1 MQSYSANFKAKDYS
15 LYAYIN
21 TSKNEPNVS
30 NYFET
35 MRQFN
40 DYAGKVN
47 DNLVKLAIIDVILLA
62 ASFVI
67 AFYYFKIVGKKDDD
81 SPAKLIFIDYIPLLL
96 QLGIVGG
103 SGFGLV
109 ALLISAFDEYYD
121 ITLLLAILQE
131 FALAVG
137 CFFLSF
143 AVLLQGILKAERNFT
158 SICFFIGSALHF
170 SIFSNL

>member
-1 MQSYSANFKAKDYS
+1 MQSYSGNFKAKDYS

-81 SPAKLIFIDYIPLLL
+81 SPAKLIFID
-96 QLGIVGG
+96 
-103 SGFGLV
+103 
-109 ALLISAFDEYYD
+109 
-121 ITLLLAILQE
+121 
-131 FALAVG
+131 
-137 CFFLSF
+137 
-143 AVLLQGILKAERNFT
+143 
-158 SICFFIGSALHF
+158 
-170 SIFSNL
+170 